1 MCGLI
6 EPPFTWSIAE
16 GELRMW
22 RGRQFLGAI
31 PRDRF
36 PQIIEGM
43 ARELM
48 RDRQD
53 VLNDPKVPLE

>member
-1 MCGLI
+1 
-6 EPPFTWSIAE
+6 
-16 GELRMW
+16 MW

-48 RDRQD
+48 RERQV